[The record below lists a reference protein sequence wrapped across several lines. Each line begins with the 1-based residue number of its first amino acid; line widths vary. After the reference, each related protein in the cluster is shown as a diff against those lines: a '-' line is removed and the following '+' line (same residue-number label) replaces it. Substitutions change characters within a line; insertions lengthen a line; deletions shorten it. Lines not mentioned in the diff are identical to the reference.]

1 MDPTPIANGLASNP
15 LAWMLA
21 LALLAI
27 GYLFRLLMSMN
38 SRLIEAHQTNAKD
51 QREILSQIIPL
62 VTQLTEAV
70 EILERLTD
78 TERGS

>member
-21 LALLAI
+21 LALVAI
-27 GYLFRLLMSMN
+27 GYLFRLVIATN
-38 SRLIEAHQTNAKD
+38 AKLIEAHQTNSKE

-62 VTQLTEAV
+62 VTQLTEAI

-78 TERGS
+78 TERSD